1 MTMKHNKLQSV
12 GAYIRVSSKQQAEN
26 GQGLDSQRSAIEAY
40 AKQQGWAI
48 AQWFEDKG
56 VSGDEENRPAILDL
70 TTAVEAGEINTV
82 LVDRLD
88 RLSRR
93 LLHQEIY
100 IDKWQ
105 RAGAEVCSV
114 AEPNLGGEDEE
125 RVFFRQMMG
134 AVNELQKAL
143 LLRRM
148 RRGRLTKAGKGGFAA
163 GGLALGY
170 RTNGKAL
177 RIVEEEAEVVRLVHK
192 MRKQQHWSYHHIAK
206 ELNER
211 GVPTKR
217 GGKWYAATVRK
228 IVLNP
233 IYRGIVH
240 FAGVTAKGTH
250 EPIV

>member
-1 MTMKHNKLQSV
+1 METKRSKPQLI
-12 GAYIRVSSKQQAEN
+12 GAYIRVSSKQQVEN
-26 GQGLDSQRSAIEAY
+26 GQGLPAQRNAIEQH
-40 AKQQGWAI
+40 AKRQGWTI
-48 AQWFEDKG
+48 TRWFEDAG
-56 VSGDEENRPAILDL
+56 VGGAILDSPALMAL
-70 TTAVEAGEINTV
+70 TDAVEQGEVNIV
-82 LVDRLD
+82 IFDRLN
-88 RLSRR
+88 RLSRDLIR
-93 LLHQEIY
+93 QETTLQ
-100 IDKWQ
+100 KWET
-105 RAGAEVCSV
+105 AGALVISLNEDISGDNPTRKLIRQVLGAI
-114 AEPNLGGEDEE
+114 AEFSKAELLW
-125 RVFFRQMMG
+125 RMHRG
-134 AVNELQKAL
+134 AV
-143 LLRRM
+143 
-148 RRGRLTKAGKGGFAA
+148 TKAYDGGFA
-163 GGLALGY
+163 GGEPAYGY